1 MRLGCYKRSINYY
14 LEVEMVKKQLI
25 SLCLAIFFLAIAV
38 FNLGITVSRDHYKAK
53 ISALEKQVD
62 ELKQRKSVIIH
73 QVDNAGG
80 MMYGKI
86 TDKQIISGHYTV
98 TAGAYGKFL
107 VTKSQYDN
115 LEIGDD
121 IPEYLKQRGN

>member
-1 MRLGCYKRSINYY
+1 MI
-14 LEVEMVKKQLI
+14 KKQLT

-38 FNLGITVSRDHYKAK
+38 FNLGMAVSRDHYIEK

>member
-1 MRLGCYKRSINYY
+1 MI
-14 LEVEMVKKQLI
+14 KKQLI

-38 FNLGITVSRDHYKAK
+38 FNFGIAVSRDHYREK

-80 MMYGKI
+80 VMYGQI

-121 IPEYLKQRGN
+121 IPEFLKQRGN

>member
-1 MRLGCYKRSINYY
+1 
-14 LEVEMVKKQLI
+14 MVKKQLI

-38 FNLGITVSRDHYKAK
+38 FNLGIAVSRDHYREK
-53 ISALEKQVD
+53 ISALEKQVG

-86 TDKQIISGHYTV
+86 TDKQIVSGHYTV

-121 IPEYLKQRGN
+121 IPEFLKKRGSVSNE

>member
-1 MRLGCYKRSINYY
+1 MRLGYCIQSINYC
-14 LEVEMVKKQLI
+14 LEVEMVKKRLI
-25 SLCLAIFFLAIAV
+25 SFCLSIFFLAIPI
-38 FNLGITVSRDHYKAK
+38 FSLGIVVSKDHYRAK

-80 MMYGKI
+80 AMYGRI

-107 VTKSQYDN
+107 VTKSQYDS

>member
-1 MRLGCYKRSINYY
+1 
-14 LEVEMVKKQLI
+14 MVKKQLI

>member
-1 MRLGCYKRSINYY
+1 MNRNLIGLGLSVLALSLSTFGLGMSI
-14 LEVEMVKKQLI
+14 
-25 SLCLAIFFLAIAV
+25 AAH
-38 FNLGITVSRDHYKAK
+38 HYKPK
-53 ISALEKQVD
+53 IVTLQTKVRELET
-62 ELKQRKSVIIH
+62 RKPIVIH

-80 MMYGKI
+80 VMYGKI

-115 LEIGDD
+115 IEIGDD
-121 IPEYLKQRGN
+121 IPEFLKQRGN

>member
-1 MRLGCYKRSINYY
+1 
-14 LEVEMVKKQLI
+14 MVKKQLI
-25 SLCLAIFFLAIAV
+25 SLCLAIFFLAISV
-38 FNLGITVSRDHYKAK
+38 FNLGIAVSRDHYREK

-80 MMYGKI
+80 VMYGQI

-121 IPEYLKQRGN
+121 IPEFLKQRGN